1 MCGDWLACEEVTDA
15 PLPQL
20 MQSALAEAVDALGGR
35 CVVVC
40 TGGAT
45 QAHLMVQHMISSI
58 EGGVDACGPGRKI
71 ELCLKEKS
79 GASTWGDVWGS
90 ALLCKGLA
98 QRQASLVKFERVTI
112 VTAAPL
118 AEPTRR
124 VYEVLLA
131 DWPNGGPQVIARAV
145 PLPADAAEP
154 SAAAADGEMVAG
166 LTARAEQVVRDE
178 AWLQRHA
185 AALAWHPLFPRPDGA
200 CGKRRRGDSDSVS
213 EVASSRASSPETVG
227 VGAA

>member
-1 MCGDWLACEEVTDA
+1 MRRHLIVVCGDWLSCEEVTEA

-45 QAHLMVQHMISSI
+45 QTHLMVQHMIGTV
-58 EGGVDACGPGRKI
+58 EGGVDSCGPGRKV
-71 ELCLKEKS
+71 ELVLKEKS

-98 QRQASLVKFERVTI
+98 QRQASLVRFERVTI
-112 VTAAPL
+112 ITAAPL

-124 VYEVLLA
+124 VYETILA
-131 DWPNGGPQVIARAV
+131 DWPNGGPTVTTRAV
-145 PLPADAAEP
+145 PLPADAAA
-154 SAAAADGEMVAG
+154 SADGEMVTG
-166 LTARAEQVVRDE
+166 LTARAEQVVRDD

-185 AALAWHPLFPRPDGA
+185 AALAWHPLMPRPGG
-200 CGKRRRGDSDSVS
+200 GKRRRSDNDS
-213 EVASSRASSPETVG
+213 EVASSRASSPETVE
-227 VGAA
+227 VGAP